1 MLIRTG
7 NHDIT
12 LDSEFYNEH
21 GLYFHNQYP
30 QDAAACRRLLADFT
44 ITFLNHESAEI
55 TLKRES
61 GPRTT
66 FKIFG
71 SPYSPAGGL
80 WAFGYQ
86 PSDASTLWDQ
96 IPLDV
101 DIVLTHTPPKYHCD
115 ESGEHRAAGCE
126 ILRQSLWRIR
136 PQLAICGHVHE
147 GRGAERILWDL
158 HSPNVKYKEDIT
170 GYWTDPDPGGKK
182 QCLLDLTARGP
193 APLRNQ
199 KAQDPSDLA
208 NTDGLTSGTLNGRRL
223 NPWKQNHHL
232 MSSPQLDNHEM
243 INTPTNA
250 LLRGTAGD
258 VISSEAK
265 ELIPATRGQG
275 GMPPSGRC
283 DMEALLGRLGRRETC
298 VINAAVMASSW
309 PYKVS
314 NGQKYNKPF
323 VVDIDLPSW
332 ESTTINEGR
341 VGSRG

>member
-1 MLIRTG
+1 MLIRIG

-12 LDSEFYNEH
+12 LDAEFYNEH

-30 QDAAACRRLLADFT
+30 QDAAACRRLLADSA
-44 ITFLNHESAEI
+44 ITFLDHESAEI
-55 TLKRES
+55 NLKGES

-71 SPYSPAGGL
+71 SPYSPARGL

-86 PSDASTLWDQ
+86 PEDASTHWDQ

-115 ESGEHRAAGCE
+115 ESRDHGAAGCE

-158 HSPNVKYKEDIT
+158 HSPNVKYKEEIT
-170 GYWTDPDPGGKK
+170 GYWTDSDPCGKK

-193 APLRNQ
+193 APLRYQ
-199 KAQDPSDLA
+199 KTPDPSDSA
-208 NTDGLTSGTLNGRRL
+208 NTNNITSGASKGRGSS
-223 NPWKQNHHL
+223 PWKQNPRL
-232 MSSPQLDNHEM
+232 MTSLQSENYKT
-243 INTPTNA
+243 IKTPTNA
-250 LLRGTAGD
+250 FLRGTVGD
-258 VISSEAK
+258 PISSKVE
-265 ELIPATRGQG
+265 ELLPATRGQG
-275 GMPPSGRC
+275 GTPPSGRC

-298 VINAAVMASSW
+298 VINAAIMASSW
-309 PYKVS
+309 PYKGS
-314 NGQKYNKPF
+314 SGQKYNKPF
-323 VVDIDLPSW
+323 VVDIDLPTW
-332 ESTTINEGR
+332 ESKTINEVR
-341 VGSRG
+341 VGLRE